1 VGWASGISKKSLMKI
16 RLMRVPVLSKNN
28 SNEQASACERHY
40 IFVFLTNGWYDM
52 RHKYETIENCVL

>member
-1 VGWASGISKKSLMKI
+1 MKI